1 MKKNLIRTFAT
12 CVCLCLFSLG
22 YAQTSR
28 VSGTLHSYNDSI
40 FYQWFNKSDG
50 SHKDQVKIHAPNGKF
65 SFDLPDKDAVYTV
78 LLFPDIP
85 MPQKTATSKDNEILA
100 QVMSHL
106 VMFEVFPGEHAEVF
120 QNEKGVVSVD
130 SPTYSRYAK
139 IKTTL
144 DGYRAK
150 IKKWDKQGKEDSIEI
165 YQAKIRET
173 ISDYIKTHPQESCG
187 ALLIEKEVADADAR
201 EAYDL
206 LDPSLK
212 NSKVGAYLSGIV
224 KKKEEKALNV
234 LNSQKARIA
243 EKPQREAADK
253 IYAEA
258 AKKRLEKG
266 DPMPEL
272 KFTDIN
278 GKEMA
283 LSSLKGKYVYIDV
296 WATWCGPCRG
306 EIPALKKLEQSLEG
320 KEIAFVSI
328 STDANR
334 VNWEKMVKEE
344 ELKGIQLYAGGAKD
358 AFSKFFYIT
367 GIPRFI
373 LLDKQGKILNI
384 DMTRPS
390 NPETEKTL
398 RALEGI

>member
-12 CVCLCLFSLG
+12 CVCLGLFSLG

-78 LLFPDIP
+78 LLFSDTPI
-85 MPQKTATSKDNEILA
+85 TSRNSNEVLS
-100 QVMSHL
+100 QVFSNL
-106 VMFEVFPGEHAEVF
+106 ITFEVFPGEHAEVF
-120 QNEKGVVSVD
+120 QDERGVGVD

-212 NSKVGAYLSGIV
+212 NSKVGAYISEIV
-224 KKKEEKALNV
+224 KRKEEKALNA

-278 GKEMA
+278 GKEMT

-328 STDANR
+328 SADANR

-344 ELKGIQLYAGGAKD
+344 ELKGIQLYAGGAKQ

>member
-28 VSGTLHSYNDSI
+28 VSGTLPSYNDSI
-40 FYQWFNKSDG
+40 FYQWFNRSDG

-78 LLFPDIP
+78 LMLPDF
-85 MPQKTATSKDNEILA
+85 QLTATGNEALFQTMDHAIL
-100 QVMSHL
+100 
-106 VMFEVFPGEHAEVF
+106 FNVFPGEHVEVF
-120 QNEKGVVSVD
+120 QDGKGAGVN

-139 IKTTL
+139 IKQTL
-144 DGYRAK
+144 DGYRAE
-150 IKKWDKQGKEDSIEI
+150 IKKWDEQGKEDSIEI

-173 ISDYIKTHPQESCG
+173 ISDYIKTHPRESCG

-212 NSKVGAYLSGIV
+212 NSKLGAYLSGIV

-344 ELKGIQLYAGGAKD
+344 ELKGIQLYAGGAKN
-358 AFSKFFYIT
+358 AFGKFFYIT

>member
-78 LLFPDIP
+78 LLFSDTPI
-85 MPQKTATSKDNEILA
+85 TSRNSNEVLS
-100 QVMSHL
+100 QVFSNL
-106 VMFEVFPGEHAEVF
+106 ITFEVFPGEHAEVF
-120 QNEKGVVSVD
+120 QDERGVGVD

-187 ALLIEKEVADADAR
+187 ALLIAKDVANTDAR

-212 NSKVGAYLSGIV
+212 NSKLGAYLSEIV
-224 KKKEEKALNV
+224 KKKEEKALDD

-243 EKPQREAADK
+243 EKPQRKAADK

-328 STDANR
+328 SADANR

-344 ELKGIQLYAGGAKD
+344 ELKGIQLYAGGAKQ